1 MMNDVKEEVP
11 AKGKANEEARNSL
24 KGSILKRRA
33 SLSEA
38 EECFLH
44 ALLVEEPQFSNGN
57 DDPHL
62 AKKLEKASQ
71 VLNDDMLFSVPPAD
85 ENQEDVSKMNANKT
99 TRRPSILGLWQAH
112 EDGVAPLSL
121 VKRGSLSLQPPSG
134 DLKEEAEELDQE
146 EEKKDPSEDAEEDD
160 DGSDNAS
167 DEEVRHEKH
176 ALEDGS
182 SGSSWGEEDHRENY
196 SSWEVLKNE
205 YAEDFGFDY
214 SDTGS
219 SADDILDDKDS
230 VQNTFRI
237 LGTSADDTSAQ
248 PHVLS
253 PPLMDALMSFLPDN
267 LRGENFWLK
276 FSLVRDGAS
285 LETLKRYVRASKYT
299 ILAIETPT
307 GEVFGSFTSSPW
319 RHNLGFYGA
328 APAFVWK
335 MRHSRRTKCYSL
347 FDQAQLESEIDV
359 YMYSGTNELVQACR
373 RDELAVGGDDGLPN
387 LDEEIFDELPDL
399 FVRDVNSGFAL
410 KLDDDLLTGTSNPS
424 PTFRNPSL
432 CSSGKTGDTFEVSN
446 LEIWTF
452 TPAFDVKSAER
463 LEMTKFFIAES
474 IREGSCGYASD
485 VSQQSSRSSQFS
497 SQDLVQEE
505 FYRRVGHD
513 RNSEERRDRWQYL
526 NMMGGTDGVN
536 RGVGG
541 SPRYGGP

>member
-1 MMNDVKEEVP
+1 MMKDVQEEVP
-11 AKGKANEEARNSL
+11 AKGKANEEARNNL

-38 EECFLH
+38 EEFFLH
-44 ALLVEEPQFSNGN
+44 ALLVEEPQSSKGD
-57 DDPHL
+57 DDPHHIN
-62 AKKLEKASQ
+62 KLEKASQ

-85 ENQEDVSKMNANKT
+85 EKQEDASKVNANKT
-99 TRRPSILGLWQAH
+99 TKRPSILGLWQAH
-112 EDGVAPLSL
+112 EDGVAPKSL
-121 VKRGSLSLQPPSG
+121 ALRGSLSLPPSAG
-134 DLKEEAEELDQE
+134 DLKQEAEESDQE
-146 EEKKDPSEDAEEDD
+146 EEKKDPNEEAEEDD
-160 DGSDNAS
+160 GSGNAS

-219 SADDILDDKDS
+219 SADDILDGKDS

-253 PPLMDALMSFLPDN
+253 PPLMDALASFLPDN
-267 LRGENFWLK
+267 LSGENFWLK
-276 FSLVRDGAS
+276 YSLVRDGAS
-285 LETLKRYVRASKYT
+285 LQTLKRYVRASKYT

-335 MRHSRRTKCYSL
+335 MRHSRRTKCHSL

-387 LDEEIFDELPDL
+387 LDEGETFDGLPDS

-432 CSSGKTGDTFEVSN
+432 CGSGDTFEVSN

-452 TPAFDVKSAER
+452 TPAFDVKSAET

-474 IREGSCGYASD
+474 IREGSCGYPSD
-485 VSQQSSRSSQFS
+485 LSQQSSRSSQFS
-497 SQDLVQEE
+497 SQELVQEE
-505 FYRRVGHD
+505 FYRRVGQD
-513 RNSEERRDRWQYL
+513 RKSEERRDRWQYL

-536 RGVGG
+536 RGVAGS
-541 SPRYGGP
+541 SPRFGGP